1 MGVVARFHVSND
13 MTNFQTRKQSASGNF
28 TRPGQLDEKHL
39 ADMLRKL
46 NDPVTARIFLGV
58 VYDYPDLEM
67 RFLGSYLQA
76 LETVKRSQ
84 IQYAKARDLG
94 LICARLCFKSAQCA
108 YWLCRLSLKLFVRL
122 REWSRSA
129 QLKKSRVT
137 QAANDEKVICLPH
150 ASKATGTNN

>member
-28 TRPGQLDEKHL
+28 TLPSQLDEKHL
-39 ADMLRKL
+39 ADMIRKL
-46 NDPVTARIFLGV
+46 NDPVTARIFLSV
-58 VYDYPDLEM
+58 VYDYPELEM

-84 IQYAKARDLG
+84 IQYAKARVLG
-94 LICARLCFKSAQCA
+94 LVSAKLCSKTAQGV
-108 YWLCRLSLKLFVRL
+108 YWLSRLTLKLFVQL
-122 REWSRSA
+122 REWNRSA

>member
-46 NDPVTARIFLGV
+46 KDPVTARIFLAV
-58 VYDYPDLEM
+58 VYDYPELER

-94 LICARLCFKSAQCA
+94 LICAKLCFKSAQCA
-108 YWLCRLSLKLFVRL
+108 VWLSRLSLKLFVQL
-122 REWSRSA
+122 REWNTSA

-137 QAANDEKVICLPH
+137 QAANDKKVICLPYT
-150 ASKATGTNN
+150 SKATGTNN